1 MANANRAP
9 LLTIILNAPPLVM
22 FVGHSFFIFI
32 STFFPRRSFFVG
44 VDIKECF
51 IIYAAFCGLSFIQLL
66 LMMMTMAMAM
76 FGVDY
81 VDDAP
86 NG

>member
-32 STFFPRRSFFVG
+32 STFFPRPSFFVG

-81 VDDAP
+81 VDDAL